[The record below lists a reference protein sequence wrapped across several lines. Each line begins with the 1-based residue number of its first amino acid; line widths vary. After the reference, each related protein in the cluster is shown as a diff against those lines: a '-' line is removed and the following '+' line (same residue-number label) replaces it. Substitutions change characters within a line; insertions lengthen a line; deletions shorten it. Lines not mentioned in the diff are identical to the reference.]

1 MLCYAALL
9 SSNTIIRARLSWMQT
24 TRENERAVSKE
35 VVKSLLVAEV
45 TITLIQSKLSFS
57 FILFLGK
64 TKSRDH

>member
-9 SSNTIIRARLSWMQT
+9 SSNTISRDRLSWMQT
-24 TRENERAVSKE
+24 TRENKRAVSKE

-45 TITLIQSKLSFS
+45 TITLTQSKLSFS

-64 TKSRDH
+64 TKSGDH

>member
-1 MLCYAALL
+1 
-9 SSNTIIRARLSWMQT
+9 MQT

-45 TITLIQSKLSFS
+45 TITLTQSKLSFS